1 MNLRSEARLKRPRL
15 GAAPRLV
22 LRVLALALAL
32 GAGALPARSQTSDAE
47 SRFNIALMHLREG
60 RLDAAIEEFKKAVKQ
75 EPNNPFFLK
84 GLGQAYAQ
92 KRKYKEAIECFR
104 KALQA
109 NPYYVDVRND
119 LGTALMLAGDRDE
132 GKKEFLTAYGD
143 PTNPTPE
150 ISARNLGQAWMEEKN
165 YAEALN
171 WFRTTVN
178 RNKGY
183 PDGYL
188 GMADVY
194 YNLGKVDEAIT
205 QLEAGLK
212 ELPDDAA
219 LQVALGEACYKAGRF
234 TDAKSHLEA
243 AARQDVAGPY
253 GRRAQ
258 QLLQGFPK

>member
-1 MNLRSEARLKRPRL
+1 MNQRAIHPSGGRRTVTVRLL
-15 GAAPRLV
+15 GLV
-22 LRVLALALAL
+22 VVTLLL
-32 GAGALPARSQTSDAE
+32 ALPAAPVRAQSNDAE
-47 SRFNIALMHLREG
+47 SHFNIALMHMREG
-60 RLDAAIEEFKKAVKQ
+60 RLDAALDEFKKAVKQ

-92 KRKYKEAIECFR
+92 KRKYKDAIEVFR
-104 KALQA
+104 KALQV

-119 LGTALMLAGDRDE
+119 LGMALMLSGQRDE
-132 GKKEFLTAYGD
+132 GKKEFLSAYGD

-178 RNKGY
+178 RNKEY

-194 YNLGKVDEAIT
+194 YNLGKVDEAIV

-212 ELPDDAA
+212 ELPEDAS
-219 LQVALGEACYKAGRF
+219 LQVALGEACYKVGRF

-243 AARQDVAGPY
+243 AAKRDAAGPY

>member
-1 MNLRSEARLKRPRL
+1 MNLRSERPSKRPGRGRRL
-15 GAAPRLV
+15 LLALP
-22 LRVLALALAL
+22 ALALVLAPGAAL
-32 GAGALPARSQTSDAE
+32 LQAQGNDAE
-47 SRFNIALMHLREG
+47 ARFNIALMHMREG

-75 EPNNPFFLK
+75 EPSNPFFLK

-92 KRKYKEAIECFR
+92 KRKYKEAIESFR

-119 LGTALMLAGDRDE
+119 LGMALMLSGDRDE

-150 ISARNLGQAWMEEKN
+150 FSALNLGRAWMDEKN

-178 RNKGY
+178 RNKGM
-183 PDGYL
+183 PDGYI

-194 YNLGKVDEAIT
+194 YNLGKVDEAIA

-212 ELPDDAA
+212 EIPNDAS
-219 LQVALGEACYKAGRF
+219 LQVALGEACYKVGRF
-234 TDAKSHLEA
+234 SDAKSHLEE
-243 AARQDVAGPY
+243 AARQDGAGPY

-258 QLLQGFPK
+258 QLLQGLPK